1 MSEIPPLTIK
11 AYLETDYCVSGE
23 PPFVFR
29 VGVANESLA
38 GLYRQFQASSAVYVT
53 AFNPFSQDIGEVA
66 NAAKQAELAKDLNQ
80 RSLTFFEGVG
90 KHPSGDWPA
99 EPSYFVLGLSLEAAK
114 ALGEKYNQNA
124 IVWCGADAIPEL
136 VLLR

>member
-1 MSEIPPLTIK
+1 MHAIDQSAIIK
-11 AYLETDYCVSGE
+11 AYLETDYSVSGQ
-23 PPFVFR
+23 FVMR

-38 GLYRQFQASSAVYVT
+38 KLYKQSNTDSGTFIT
-53 AFNPFSQDIGEVA
+53 ACNPFSQDVGEII
-66 NAAKQAELAKDLNQ
+66 NAARQAELAKDLSQ
-80 RSLTFFEGVG
+80 RSLAFFDGIG

-114 ALGEKYNQNA
+114 ALGEKYGQNA

-136 VLLR
+136 VLLG